1 MLPYRQGVGLE
12 NASFHCRHSTKRI
25 SAVLSSTSRSKLRKP
40 THRRFYNFSI
50 RQNTKRMLSLVFT
63 PSDSLCQVF
72 KHQKIALPPELIRGC
87 SHIMSAKNRGS
98 YTPPPPSV
106 SNGQHLAYPPSPPR
120 QPSSAFSRR
129 PYCTTIF
136 DVDFLT

>member
-72 KHQKIALPPELIRGC
+72 KHQKIALPPELIRLFAL
-87 SHIMSAKNRGS
+87 S
-98 YTPPPPSV
+98 
-106 SNGQHLAYPPSPPR
+106 AYPPIHLKVIPSQQSIGWTVGALHLKFRALHLMNLTNPP
-120 QPSSAFSRR
+120 
-129 PYCTTIF
+129 
-136 DVDFLT
+136 